1 MQCSAGSA
9 VCTPETLLTF
19 SLMFQLA
26 VAIAVTFGAVPSSR
40 AKEEEV
46 ICLTNENSTIPLLPG
61 LFVLLTAAVMAS
73 PVVAA
78 VMASPVV
85 VHLEYISDT
94 M

>member
-1 MQCSAGSA
+1 
-9 VCTPETLLTF
+9 
-19 SLMFQLA
+19 MFQLA

-40 AKEEEV
+40 AKEEEEV